1 MDITEQWFT
10 NAESGGLKRF
20 HHQGVDFIIY
30 KGFKLSKNTDTYTI
44 EDVRRSD
51 FYDKVRSSDYT
62 KLIKLGFIK
71 GVDEIVNTRN
81 LKRVGIYTKL
91 VEKLYMNKLSY
102 RSNLCEGKT
111 KEFYEKKLRN
121 CQENIHKNIDLLFLY
136 KTRINQYNL
145 KYNINKE

>member
-1 MDITEQWFT
+1 MNITEQWFT
-10 NAESGGLKRF
+10 NAESGGLKKF

-51 FYDKVRSSDYT
+51 FYDEVKSTDHA

-71 GVDEIVNTRN
+71 G
-81 LKRVGIYTKL
+81 
-91 VEKLYMNKLSY
+91 
-102 RSNLCEGKT
+102 
-111 KEFYEKKLRN
+111 
-121 CQENIHKNIDLLFLY
+121 ENIHKNIDLLFLY